1 VRVRRAGWEVE
12 AVPDI
17 PWWSVLLLN
26 VVVVFAYFWSREY
39 RRRDERAT
47 MEAAQLAVEEE
58 GSRPAPPVSPFAR
71 RTFLESLERRGVRTS
86 ADFAEQPLEVWAR
99 LAAAPAGCTV
109 CWWTI
114 HHLTVDHVYSSW
126 LDVYV
131 AWPPGRVPS
140 VPGYLDAG
148 DGWWLFLVLDSSC
161 ADADTWTRGSRLFS
175 RRMVVD
181 HDVDVWTLV
190 PPTTDDQPDAQSER
204 KWQALRGQPRAGPES
219 CGPPRVV
226 VPLGEEPSPTQLRG
240 LHEVAA
246 RTGTEVRVEGGWT
259 PQALDDALTAWT
271 TEILGRPD
279 ISFECHDCDY
289 HR

>member
-1 VRVRRAGWEVE
+1 M
-12 AVPDI
+12 PDI

-26 VVVVFAYFWSREY
+26 VVVVLGYFWSREY

-47 MEAAQLAVEEE
+47 MEAARLAVEEVGP
-58 GSRPAPPVSPFAR
+58 GSVPPLRPFSR
-71 RTFLESLERRGVRTS
+71 RTFLESLEERGVRFP
-86 ADFAEQPLEVWAR
+86 ADLEEQPLEVWAR

-109 CWWTI
+109 CWWTV
-114 HHLTVDHVYSSW
+114 HDLTVDHVYSEW
-126 LDVYV
+126 LDVYA

-161 ADADTWTRGSRLFS
+161 ADADTWTRGSRLS
-175 RRMVVD
+175 TRAVVID

-190 PPTTDDQPDAQSER
+190 PPTSDDQPDAQSER
-204 KWQALRGQPRAGPES
+204 GWKRLRGQAPAGPAS

-226 VPLGEEPSPTQLRG
+226 VPVGDDPSPSQLRR
-240 LHEVAA
+240 LHDVAA
-246 RTGTEVRVEGGWT
+246 RTGTEVRTEGAWT
-259 PQALDDALTAWT
+259 PRAIDEALTAWT
-271 TEILGRPD
+271 AEILGRPD
-279 ISFECHDCDY
+279 ISFECYDCDW